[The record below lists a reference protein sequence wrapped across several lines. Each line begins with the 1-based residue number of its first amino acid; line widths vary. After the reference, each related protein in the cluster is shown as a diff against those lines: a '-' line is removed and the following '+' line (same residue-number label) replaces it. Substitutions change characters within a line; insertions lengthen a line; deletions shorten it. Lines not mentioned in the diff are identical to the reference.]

1 MEYNLEKLVAQHTGL
16 VKSVAMRLSFVYGE
30 EVEDLMQIGYVGLI
44 KAIRG
49 FDESKGYK
57 FSTYAVPMI
66 TGEIKSQLRDQGRI
80 KVSRSIK
87 KDIAIIKRAEELFAL
102 KNGKSPKISDLVEGT
117 NLTEEQVVQ
126 ALQAK
131 DALNN
136 MENYEEVGLVTR
148 EEERCITKMDIMNT
162 LRKLSRRE
170 QQVMALRYYQD
181 MTQQQVAE
189 LLGISQVQ
197 ISRIE
202 KKSLK
207 TMGEIMGK

>member
-1 MEYNLEKLVAQHTGL
+1 MEYNLEKMVAQHTGL
-16 VKSVAMRLSFVYGE
+16 VKSVAMRLSFVYGA
-30 EVEDLMQIGYVGLI
+30 EVEDLIQIGYVGLI

-66 TGEIKSQLRDQGRI
+66 TGEIKSQLRDQGKI
-80 KVSRSIK
+80 KVSRAIK
-87 KDIAIIKRAEELFAL
+87 KDIAVIKQAEELFVL

-117 NLTEEQVVQ
+117 NLTKERVVQ

-148 EEERCITKMDIMNT
+148 EEESCITKMDIMNS
-162 LRKLSRRE
+162 LRKLSIRE
-170 QQVMALRYYQD
+170 QQVMILRYYRD

-197 ISRIE
+197 ICRIE

-207 TMGEIMGK
+207 TMGEIMGN

>member
-162 LRKLSRRE
+162 LRKLGTRE
-170 QQVMALRYYQD
+170 QQVMTLRYFQD

-189 LLGISQVQ
+189 LLGLSQVQ

>member
-1 MEYNLEKLVAQHTGL
+1 MEYNLEKMVAQHTGL

-170 QQVMALRYYQD
+170 QQVMTLRYFQD

>member
-1 MEYNLEKLVAQHTGL
+1 MEYNLEKMVAQHTGL

-30 EVEDLMQIGYVGLI
+30 EVEDLIQIGYVGLI

-66 TGEIKSQLRDQGRI
+66 TGEIKSQLRDQGKI
-80 KVSRSIK
+80 KVSRAIK
-87 KDIAIIKRAEELFAL
+87 KDIAVIKQAEELFVL

-117 NLTEEQVVQ
+117 NLTEERVLQ

-148 EEERCITKMDIMNT
+148 EEESCITKMDIMST
-162 LRKLSRRE
+162 LRKLGIQE
-170 QQVMALRYYQD
+170 QQVMTLRYFQD

-189 LLGISQVQ
+189 VLGISQVQ

>member
-1 MEYNLEKLVAQHTGL
+1 MEYNLEKMVAQHTGL
-16 VKSVAMRLSFVYGE
+16 VKSVAMRLSFIYGE
-30 EVEDLMQIGYVGLI
+30 EVEDLTQIGYVGLI

-66 TGEIKSQLRDQGRI
+66 TGEIKSQLRDQGKI
-80 KVSRSIK
+80 KVSRAIK
-87 KDIAIIKRAEELFAL
+87 KDIAVIKQAEELFVL

-117 NLTEEQVVQ
+117 NLTKERVVQ

-148 EEERCITKMDIMNT
+148 EEESCITKMDIMNS
-162 LRKLSRRE
+162 LRKLSIRE
-170 QQVMALRYYQD
+170 QQVMILRYYRD

-197 ISRIE
+197 ICRIE

>member
-1 MEYNLEKLVAQHTGL
+1 
-16 VKSVAMRLSFVYGE
+16 
-30 EVEDLMQIGYVGLI
+30 
-44 KAIRG
+44 
-49 FDESKGYK
+49 
-57 FSTYAVPMI
+57 
-66 TGEIKSQLRDQGRI
+66 
-80 KVSRSIK
+80 
-87 KDIAIIKRAEELFAL
+87 
-102 KNGKSPKISDLVEGT
+102 
-117 NLTEEQVVQ
+117 
-126 ALQAK
+126 
-131 DALNN
+131 

-170 QQVMALRYYQD
+170 QQVMTLRYFQD

>member
-1 MEYNLEKLVAQHTGL
+1 MEYNLEKMVAQHTGL
-16 VKSVAMRLSFVYGE
+16 VKSVAMRLSFVYGA
-30 EVEDLMQIGYVGLI
+30 EVEDLIQIGYVGLI

-66 TGEIKSQLRDQGRI
+66 TGEIKSQLRDQGKI
-80 KVSRSIK
+80 KVSRAIK
-87 KDIAIIKRAEELFAL
+87 KDIAVIKQAEELFVL

-117 NLTEEQVVQ
+117 NLTKERVVQ

-148 EEERCITKMDIMNT
+148 EEESCITKMDIMNS
-162 LRKLSRRE
+162 LRKLSIRE
-170 QQVMALRYYQD
+170 QQVMILRYYRD

-197 ISRIE
+197 ICRIE